1 VILTLGICLLYF
13 AGLLLIGYLAGRKGV
28 DSVERF
34 YVADRS
40 LGTWVVAFSAR
51 ATGESGWLLLG
62 VTGMGYLI
70 GAKAF
75 WIVLGE
81 LMGEFIA
88 WTVLVR
94 PFKAA
99 TDRYGSVTVP
109 DYLESRFKDSRHIL
123 RWISA
128 VVIVTMVVAYLSA
141 QLTATGKAFQS
152 FLEWDFAEGA
162 IVGLLIV
169 VVYTVA
175 GGFRAV
181 AWSDL
186 LQGLMMVFGLVL
198 VPIIAIFKLGGWGV
212 MEERLLAIDPALL
225 TAWGAEDS
233 VLIGL
238 GVIVGLMGPG
248 LGFLGSPQLFV
259 RFIAVKSRKKLRA
272 GAVIA
277 VIFTILTDC
286 GAVLSGMAGRALL
299 EPLADHE
306 AVYPTLVNT
315 LFGPVLTGLLVA
327 VVLAAI
333 MSTADSLLIL
343 STSAVVRDVYQKIL
357 HPDAPQRLVVL
368 LSRALIIT
376 IGALS
381 LVFALLE
388 IRLVYWFVLF
398 AWAGIAAAF
407 CPVIIL
413 SLFYRKM
420 NLKGAVAAML
430 VGFLTAIVWNLTMGW
445 FIYEMVPAFAFSLLA
460 GYVVSKLTASPQDDQ
475 QPEARGQEPAPTG

>member
-1 VILTLGICLLYF
+1 
-13 AGLLLIGYLAGRKGV
+13 
-28 DSVERF
+28 
-34 YVADRS
+34 
-40 LGTWVVAFSAR
+40 
-51 ATGESGWLLLG
+51 SGWLLLG

-75 WIVLGE
+75 WIAFGE

-99 TDRYGSVTVP
+99 TDHYGSVTVP
-109 DYLESRFKDSRHIL
+109 DYLESRFRDTRHVL

-141 QLTATGKAFQS
+141 QLTATGKAFHS
-152 FLEWDFAEGA
+152 FLAWDKATGA
-162 IVGLLIV
+162 VVGLVIV
-169 VVYTVA
+169 VIYTVA

-186 LQGLMMVFGLVL
+186 LQGLMMVFGLVI

-212 MEERLLAIDPALL
+212 MVERLHAIDPALL

-238 GVIVGLMGPG
+238 GAIVGLMGPG

-259 RFIAVKSRKKLRA
+259 RFIAVKSRRKLRA

-286 GAVLSGMAGRALL
+286 GAVLSGMSGRALIG
-299 EPLADHE
+299 PLGDHE

-343 STSAVVRDVYQKIL
+343 STSAVVRDVYQKIFR
-357 HPDAPQRLVVL
+357 PEAPQRVVVR
-368 LSRALIIT
+368 LSQALIIS
-376 IGALS
+376 IGILS
-381 LVFALLE
+381 LVFAIIALYVE
-388 IRLVYWFVLF
+388 GLVYWFVLF
-398 AWAGIAAAF
+398 AWSGIAAAF

-430 VGFLTAIVWNLTMGW
+430 VGILTTIVWNLTLGW
-445 FIYEMVPAFAFSLLA
+445 FLYEMVPAFAFSLVA
-460 GYVVSKLTASPQDDQ
+460 GYVVSMLTSSPDDAKLMDGS
-475 QPEARGQEPAPTG
+475 QPSGISGRGIGDRV